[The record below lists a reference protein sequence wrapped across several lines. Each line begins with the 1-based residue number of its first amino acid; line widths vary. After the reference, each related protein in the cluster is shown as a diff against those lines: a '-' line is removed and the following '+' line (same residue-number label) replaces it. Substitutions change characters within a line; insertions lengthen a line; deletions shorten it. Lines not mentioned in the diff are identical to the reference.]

1 MNVLFSKSA
10 LRNLEKLEK
19 AIQKRIIDKTEFY
32 FSQKNPL
39 SHTEKMKD
47 TRYGQWRLRI
57 GDYRVL
63 FDVEKD
69 CAFIL
74 KIGHRRE
81 VYK

>member
-1 MNVLFSKSA
+1 
-10 LRNLEKLEK
+10 
-19 AIQKRIIDKTEFY
+19 
-32 FSQKNPL
+32 
-39 SHTEKMKD
+39 MKD
-47 TRYGQWRLRI
+47 TRCGQWRLRI

-63 FDVEKD
+63 FDVEND

>member
-1 MNVLFSKSA
+1 MNVLFSKNA
-10 LRNLEKLEK
+10 YRNLEKLEK

-39 SHTEKMKD
+39 SHAEKMKD
-47 TRYGQWRLRI
+47 TRFGLWRLRI

-63 FDVEKD
+63 FDVEND
-69 CAFIL
+69 SAFIL